1 MEKEKK
7 YQTRTIYETLA
18 PYDVVKALQWLD
30 IITMREVATFQAS
43 VAKVEVDK
51 LIETI
56 NQAIVDKIEVLS
68 IYSI

>member
-1 MEKEKK
+1 MSQNLRDNWDE
-7 YQTRTIYETLA
+7 Q
-18 PYDVVKALQWLD
+18 
-30 IITMREVATFQAS
+30 
-43 VAKVEVDK
+43 KVEVDK